1 MPTILVCDDE
11 KDIVKAIE
19 IYLKMEKYTV
29 LKAYNGQEALDIL
42 KTAEVDLLI
51 ADIMMPVMDGIE
63 LTEKA
68 RKITNIPIIIL
79 SAKGELTDKVH
90 GLNVGADDY
99 ITKPFDAVELLARVK
114 SCLRRSV
121 ISNNNQE
128 KEYDVFNAG
137 RVSVNDSKKEVL
149 VDGEVVKL
157 TPYEYGILMLLIQN
171 VGCVF
176 TSDEIYEK
184 VWDAPPYD
192 VKKIVSVHISRLR
205 DKLEINPRKPDMIKS
220 VYGMGYKIEG

>member
-19 IYLKMEKYTV
+19 IYLKMEKYNV
-29 LKAYNGQEALDIL
+29 IKAYNGQEALDIL

-51 ADIMMPVMDGIE
+51 ADIMMPIMDGIE

-121 ISNNNQE
+121 ISNNTQE
-128 KEYDVFNAG
+128 KDYDVFHAG
-137 RVSVNDSKKEVL
+137 RISVNDSKKEVL
-149 VDGEVVKL
+149 VDGEIVKL

>member
-51 ADIMMPVMDGIE
+51 ADIMMPIMDGIE

>member
-51 ADIMMPVMDGIE
+51 ADIMMPIMDGIE

-157 TPYEYGILMLLIQN
+157 TPYEYGILMLLIQS

-176 TSDEIYEK
+176 TSDEMYEK

-220 VYGMGYKIEG
+220 V